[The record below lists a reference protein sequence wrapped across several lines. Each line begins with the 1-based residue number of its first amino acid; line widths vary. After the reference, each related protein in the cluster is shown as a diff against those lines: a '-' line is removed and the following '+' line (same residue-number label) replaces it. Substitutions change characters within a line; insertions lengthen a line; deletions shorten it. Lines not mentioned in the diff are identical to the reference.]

1 VRAMPKKIEEIERF
15 LKFVDLP
22 LDGDEYTP
30 VVVLV
35 KNTDAGE
42 VMNLVKQVISA
53 SSSDSA
59 STPSS
64 ASRRAKSA
72 AARRRARKGK
82 SKSTPKAAAPLSTD
96 DLTMLHWEPA
106 NSIILI
112 GAEEAV
118 EEARLLIDR
127 FDVVSDV
134 EMRFVDAQNRP
145 AEEVCELTTTL
156 LEATM
161 GDTPQLTCT
170 AEPNDR
176 TMILSGPARELT
188 EALSIIAKVDT
199 QAGIPDTTVHTVTL
213 ECMLPSQMIG
223 LLNSIENSSSP
234 APKPTKRRKGRKSTP
249 RRRTSTS
256 GKFHPDDMNRTLRVI
271 CTDEEWEEDYRE
283 IIARLDE
290 ESCAQP
296 AQEILPI
303 AHLSHQDAVTQLQGY
318 FASREGGP
326 PAPTMMAVPRGV
338 MVVGATPL
346 QMTQIKQFLAQVDVD
361 PLVNGMLERRAFDL
375 INVEPADIIPVLEAL
390 VASPATASK
399 PAPQPRKRKG
409 RKNRASNPATGTAD
423 QDITFV
429 EYGSRLWVTAPGE
442 DMERIAALIEEL
454 DTPMS
459 EREMRPYDFEPGT
472 NVTELA
478 NMLRALFAEES
489 RVVAGGKAAR
499 GKRRSKARA
508 TASAGDDG
516 ILFIPQPELRR
527 LFVSAAVERFPEI
540 EEAIELL
547 RPSIDRQGHA
557 PVVKFITIDEVS
569 PDTVVS
575 IIEPIMAIR
584 INELV
589 ERGELP
595 DPGKDRGSLLHMSSD
610 TAASRLIVTAPQVL
624 IPQIEEL
631 IEQIENGEVEQE
643 RTELVK
649 LEYTPASEMA
659 ETIKTL
665 ISGASSTPAKKAA
678 PVRRSRRGRRRPQP
692 AKSTPPARSTAAITG
707 AGVTVIPLASE
718 DKLLVRG
725 PESGVTEVLEWI
737 AMLDQP
743 DNGGMQMRVHQ
754 LALADV
760 EQLADQIMELF
771 DPGGK
776 PQSKG
781 DEEDPFDIVMGGP
794 RVGQE
799 IRLTSDFFTNTLVVW
814 ASPRKHAQIEE
825 FIELYEKGDI
835 PSAVEGLPRKEIKL
849 NYADAYDAMY
859 ELQDFI
865 DALWSGDKPKVDYI
879 PFTSMLVIKS
889 RNLDTDVPRIREIL
903 AEHIDLPGKAESITI
918 EREAVTGAAVDDVV
932 MELLLRYGHEF
943 EIEIE
948 GIEPAGSG
956 GHLQELRPPSM
967 MGADPAPCVLP
978 SAVFHSVE
986 AALAVV
992 SAQAASDA
1000 DAETPENA
1008 DDAPATK
1015 DPDDTPPVDRVAE
1028 MLQRAQRDETAP
1040 ADDAPAEQPPAKPKI
1055 KIRLDRR
1062 NNVANIEGLSR
1073 HVSDIRERLREIM
1086 EAREE
1091 AATGAPD
1098 IRVWVLEHLDPNA
1111 AAQVLE
1117 AMFNASSPRSRAM
1130 AQARQQAQQRAQQ
1143 QAAARRKNQQQKN
1156 QAAQQGNEGE
1166 GDKGKDP
1173 RGGKGQQAQAPKVA
1187 APQPSISVF
1196 PYAPLRAIIIKAPT
1210 EMYPAIEELVATIDR
1225 PTPSTNEFRFFQ
1237 VKSQTASVV
1246 EEQLKIIFN
1255 IDQSKQPVRRTAARG
1270 RGNQAAAAQQ
1280 VQALMNQQIDLA
1292 ALGDQAS
1299 EIGSTASISI
1309 TSNDDTN
1316 TVLVRGPKP
1325 VLDLAE
1331 EIIDK
1336 IEEHAPEPLI
1346 ERQFVLTYADATTV
1360 VPQLKQI
1367 FPLKGPDSDRP
1378 DAVKAIF
1385 VDQPVSNAVMVR
1397 ARERDFA
1404 RIESVITMM
1413 DTSPG
1418 ETDKAL
1424 SVAVTC
1430 GDAVKFAKLLEK
1442 IYGMGRRGKESA
1454 KKVQFVGDDAGNT
1467 VVFTAP
1473 EELREEITRRITGMD
1488 EAACG
1493 NTKPRFIQLT
1503 SAKAER
1509 VAKVVEEAFGGGRK
1523 SRIRVSGDDTTRQ
1536 LVVTCPDEIY
1546 PQIERFA
1553 RTLDVP
1559 PTGLEM
1565 RTYKLKFARASTV
1578 LDQMN
1583 KMVRQLVQQLRNS
1596 NVQLDP
1602 FSASANDRSNTLT
1615 VMGGPMTFAVVEK
1628 FLSEVDIESED
1639 TTVETLVVAL
1649 DKTRAREVANTI
1661 RRLFPRPENGIDPP
1675 KAEAN
1680 DSTNTI
1686 LVRGT
1691 KAQLERIN
1699 NEVIKKLEEFSDP
1712 GQKRE
1717 PRVYAVVNAEINGVR
1732 NAIAN
1737 AFRMERGAAESE
1749 RVDVAVE
1756 NATQSVIVTAKRD
1769 KHDEVAKLIQAL
1781 DQELDPKTQRTTH
1794 VVELKEA
1801 NAEDLARRLS
1811 DMINRT
1817 KPRRG
1822 GTQRMAVV
1830 ADPGTNNLLVFANQ
1844 KELNEV
1850 KELLQTLDLP
1860 PSFEPEIR
1868 SFKMT
1873 FAEADATRERHR
1885 RTCSGAGAWSQRQ
1898 SSRAGVRDRDRLERR
1913 TRWW

>member
-1 VRAMPKKIEEIERF
+1 
-15 LKFVDLP
+15 
-22 LDGDEYTP
+22 
-30 VVVLV
+30 
-35 KNTDAGE
+35 
-42 VMNLVKQVISA
+42 
-53 SSSDSA
+53 
-59 STPSS
+59 
-64 ASRRAKSA
+64 
-72 AARRRARKGK
+72 
-82 SKSTPKAAAPLSTD
+82 
-96 DLTMLHWEPA
+96 
-106 NSIILI
+106 
-112 GAEEAV
+112 
-118 EEARLLIDR
+118 
-127 FDVVSDV
+127 
-134 EMRFVDAQNRP
+134 
-145 AEEVCELTTTL
+145 
-156 LEATM
+156 
-161 GDTPQLTCT
+161 
-170 AEPNDR
+170 
-176 TMILSGPARELT
+176 
-188 EALSIIAKVDT
+188 
-199 QAGIPDTTVHTVTL
+199 
-213 ECMLPSQMIG
+213 
-223 LLNSIENSSSP
+223 
-234 APKPTKRRKGRKSTP
+234 
-249 RRRTSTS
+249 
-256 GKFHPDDMNRTLRVI
+256 
-271 CTDEEWEEDYRE
+271 
-283 IIARLDE
+283 
-290 ESCAQP
+290 
-296 AQEILPI
+296 
-303 AHLSHQDAVTQLQGY
+303 
-318 FASREGGP
+318 
-326 PAPTMMAVPRGV
+326 
-338 MVVGATPL
+338 
-346 QMTQIKQFLAQVDVD
+346 
-361 PLVNGMLERRAFDL
+361 
-375 INVEPADIIPVLEAL
+375 
-390 VASPATASK
+390 
-399 PAPQPRKRKG
+399 
-409 RKNRASNPATGTAD
+409 
-423 QDITFV
+423 
-429 EYGSRLWVTAPGE
+429 
-442 DMERIAALIEEL
+442 
-454 DTPMS
+454 
-459 EREMRPYDFEPGT
+459 
-472 NVTELA
+472 
-478 NMLRALFAEES
+478 
-489 RVVAGGKAAR
+489 
-499 GKRRSKARA
+499 
-508 TASAGDDG
+508 
-516 ILFIPQPELRR
+516 
-527 LFVSAAVERFPEI
+527 
-540 EEAIELL
+540 
-547 RPSIDRQGHA
+547 
-557 PVVKFITIDEVS
+557 
-569 PDTVVS
+569 
-575 IIEPIMAIR
+575 
-584 INELV
+584 
-589 ERGELP
+589 
-595 DPGKDRGSLLHMSSD
+595 
-610 TAASRLIVTAPQVL
+610 
-624 IPQIEEL
+624 
-631 IEQIENGEVEQE
+631 
-643 RTELVK
+643 
-649 LEYTPASEMA
+649 
-659 ETIKTL
+659 
-665 ISGASSTPAKKAA
+665 
-678 PVRRSRRGRRRPQP
+678 
-692 AKSTPPARSTAAITG
+692 
-707 AGVTVIPLASE
+707 
-718 DKLLVRG
+718 
-725 PESGVTEVLEWI
+725 
-737 AMLDQP
+737 
-743 DNGGMQMRVHQ
+743 
-754 LALADV
+754 
-760 EQLADQIMELF
+760 
-771 DPGGK
+771 
-776 PQSKG
+776 
-781 DEEDPFDIVMGGP
+781 
-794 RVGQE
+794 
-799 IRLTSDFFTNTLVVW
+799 
-814 ASPRKHAQIEE
+814 
-825 FIELYEKGDI
+825 
-835 PSAVEGLPRKEIKL
+835 
-849 NYADAYDAMY
+849 
-859 ELQDFI
+859 
-865 DALWSGDKPKVDYI
+865 
-879 PFTSMLVIKS
+879 
-889 RNLDTDVPRIREIL
+889 
-903 AEHIDLPGKAESITI
+903 
-918 EREAVTGAAVDDVV
+918 

-1737 AFRMERGAAESE
+1737 AFRMESGAAESE

-1873 FAEADATRERHR
+1873 FAEAHPARERHR
-1885 RTCSGAGAWSQRQ
+1885 RNCSDAGGGRNVNPREQVSATVIEWNVQHRAGESCPGQDEAKIAAFIEEIDQAGQGGRDVHVVTFGSRRRRGRGSLTSGHVRQAGAARPGNGQHLQPARVRRPVDQGQRPGI
-1898 SSRAGVRDRDRLERR
+1898 RRNFCGHHR
-1913 TRWW
+1913 TRRAAR